1 MLDRALNRFKLVMRL
16 SISSDN
22 CVLGFLDAE
31 AIDSLLDNVVVD
43 LSFGSGEG
51 HIKMTSSSSSSSFL
65 FSLGGTVGLTC
76 GSEVNQLV

>member
-22 CVLGFLDAE
+22 CVLGFLNAK

-43 LSFGSGEG
+43 LSFGGGEE
-51 HIKMTSSSSSSSFL
+51 HIKMTSSSSFL